1 MAVGSRQSAVS
12 QQSAAGTAT
21 TTTAANYN
29 GGASCALQ
37 DRRRRHN
44 ARISRRRSR
53 LHFAGHAALPPAIE
67 ATTATDAEAEA
78 EATDT
83 ESGLQRSSL
92 RGCLV
97 PIDTRPLAVG
107 AAPVS
112 PPPLPLSHIQQ
123 SSRRRR
129 RRTTTAAMP
138 TAAAHLGPGAAATAA
153 SAVADTATILARWQL
168 ITLDLRENTFS

>member
-12 QQSAAGTAT
+12 QHSAAWTAT

-29 GGASCALQ
+29 GGAPCALQ

-67 ATTATDAEAEA
+67 ATTATDAKAET

-107 AAPVS
+107 AAGRGFAPDA
-112 PPPLPLSHIQQ
+112 PLTVGDV
-123 SSRRRR
+123 
-129 RRTTTAAMP
+129 RTT
-138 TAAAHLGPGAAATAA
+138 A
-153 SAVADTATILARWQL
+153 SQFLFYGEYSYAQTGG
-168 ITLDLRENTFS
+168 F